1 MSDGLPG
8 TGTEPSTG
16 THDDGRI
23 PEAEP
28 HPAAEPTPSPA
39 DATTGPAPDRTTDAS
54 SQEPLVKGLD
64 RRSGLRAFLG
74 SARLAWGVAI
84 LALAVAAFAG
94 VQWADLYAAERT
106 RDEVREQ
113 ATALVLSLTT
123 FEGAN
128 IEEWVADAQGRA
140 TGDYAEQLSTLFDQ
154 SLRDA
159 LREQE
164 VVSRGEVDE
173 LFVQNVDGDEASV
186 FALVTQ
192 TIVNATTSD
201 PVQDE
206 LRMDITMERVDGE
219 WLASDVAVLGPA
231 GLVGGAPEAPQA
243 PGAPVAPGPAE
254 EGEQ

>member
-8 TGTEPSTG
+8 TGTDRSVVTQ
-16 THDDGRI
+16 DDARI

-28 HPAAEPTPSPA
+28 Q
-39 DATTGPAPDRTTDAS
+39 ATAGPASDGNGDANRAATPE
-54 SQEPLVKGLD
+54 EPVVKGLD
-64 RRSGLRAFLG
+64 RGRRRSGLVWAVGIL
-74 SARLAWGVAI
+74 SVLLVA
-84 LALAVAAFAG
+84 AVAFAVIAG
-94 VQWADLYAAERT
+94 MKWADLHAAERS
-106 RDEVREQ
+106 REEVREQ

-123 FEGAN
+123 FEGEN

-159 LREQE
+159 LREQK
-164 VVSRGEVDE
+164 VVSRGEVDQ

-206 LRMDITMERVDGE
+206 LRMDITMERVDGK

-243 PGAPVAPGPAE
+243 PTIDPPST
-254 EGEQ
+254 EGDQ